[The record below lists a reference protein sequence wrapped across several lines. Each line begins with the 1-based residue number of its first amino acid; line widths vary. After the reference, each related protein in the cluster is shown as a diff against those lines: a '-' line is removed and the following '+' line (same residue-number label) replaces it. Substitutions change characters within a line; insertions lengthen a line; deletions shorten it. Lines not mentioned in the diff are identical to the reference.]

1 MRPALILLPLA
12 ALAACTTPRED
23 CINNALRETRI
34 VDALVNETRANISR
48 GYAIERGQD
57 VRTTRRLCEGKH
69 SDGTKFRYWCDDVQ
83 TFDTSRPVAIDL
95 NAEQA
100 KLESLL
106 ERQAQNR
113 AASDQRIAQCIAIHP
128 E

>member
-12 ALAACTTPRED
+12 ALAACATPREQ

-34 VDALVNETRANISR
+34 VDALVNETRANIAR
-48 GYAIERGQD
+48 GYAIEEDQE
-57 VRTTRRLCEGKH
+57 VRTVPRRCTGER
-69 SDGTKFRYWCDDVQ
+69 SDGTEFRYWCNDVQ
-83 TFDTSRPVAIDL
+83 TIETSRPVAIDL

-113 AASDQRIAQCIAIHP
+113 AASDQRITQCIAAHP